1 MEVVGE
7 YIRQIMDDVGR
18 DLVDEI
24 KNQLEKKGKDASG
37 DLISSIHY
45 QLVEKSDSIEVEI
58 LSLDYL
64 KYVDQGRKPG
74 KQPPVSKIVPWV
86 QHKGIRMST
95 KQGNIM
101 TVEQAA
107 FIIARSIGE
116 KGIKPTNIIKNSI
129 DLVYNRR
136 KEDLKAAT
144 IEDLQSLT
152 IKILKG

>member
-7 YIRQIMDDVGR
+7 HIRQIMDDVGR

-24 KNQLEKKGKDASG
+24 KNQLEQKGKDASG

-74 KQPPVSKIVPWV
+74 KQPPVSKIVPWI
-86 QHKGIRMST
+86 QHKGIRMSS
-95 KQGNIM
+95 KSGKIM

-107 FIIARSIGE
+107 FVIARSIGK
-116 KGIKPTNIIKNSI
+116 KGIGPTNVVKNSI
-129 DLVYNRR
+129 DMVYNRR
-136 KEDLKAAT
+136 KDDLKKAS
-144 IEDLQSLT
+144 IEDIKSLT